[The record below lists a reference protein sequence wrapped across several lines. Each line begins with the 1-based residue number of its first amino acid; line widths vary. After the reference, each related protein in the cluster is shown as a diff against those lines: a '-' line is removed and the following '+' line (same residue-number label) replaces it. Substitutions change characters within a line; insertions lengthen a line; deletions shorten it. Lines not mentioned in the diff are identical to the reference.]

1 MVDILNVFEG
11 LYYFYYFYGE
21 ISCKGVIEI
30 DDLYC

>member
-11 LYYFYYFYGE
+11 LYYFFNFHEE

-30 DDLYC
+30 DDLHC